1 MKNKYKFKRSQ
12 SDKGQPESYYPFINS
27 LSPVLFLEEGG
38 NIYTPKM
45 VIAPRPTVSQW
56 TEMSMPQIQDTT
68 PKKPTSKPSATQGQV
83 SSRNSRGSQ
92 GSGTST
98 MYSPEMLEY
107 IKGAGPGAYE
117 VYISNP
123 NFPEIPNLQSN
134 RGNRI
139 YGTQDWSEE
148 QKMNDFKKRHRA
160 FFEQEGNKNWDPKK
174 QGDTRKFQEW
184 YEAEAKRLG
193 TPSYFTGNKNYNK
206 VDDKFGQY
214 TWSAPSFQ
222 KRSIPVGKSNRTYAA
237 TDETSNTSQLRGPI
251 DMNYLDGLALT
262 AAGIIGG
269 GAMLAGVEALPA
281 LAPAGL
287 GVAGRVLTREAVRQA
302 PKIMTKEGLKQIP
315 RTIPNTI
322 PKGAPAPG
330 GRFFPPKTP
339 SSYGTRISFEMGGMP
354 QQQQQV
360 DPREILG
367 MFLQTLSEEEQE
379 QFIAELQQM
388 QPEEQM
394 QVVQAIY
401 QKLQQEMQQLQMQQ
415 QMMSA
420 QQGDIQMYKEGGT
433 PRNGQTKRSTQK
445 GKKMAVYMD
454 GKWHHFGDSSMQDY
468 RTHKSEKRR
477 QAFYSRHKK
486 NLQGD
491 DPRSKAFRVYAR
503 KTWQE
508 GGQTPNV
515 MIEVEGGESV
525 MLPNG
530 ELQRFEGPKHSEGG
544 IPVTMPEGAKI
555 YSEHLKAP
563 KEVIELVL
571 GKKTKKKYSYAD
583 LSKKFPTKPFEQK
596 LQNPELDKYER
607 QAALVKLENNRTM
620 LETIFQAQETE
631 KEMKNKKVQM
641 SQNYSGMPMA
651 QDGFWQRA
659 DEAQKRA
666 ASSLINATSAIP
678 LVGPLGAAAV
688 LGYNILDNKLEMN
701 QNKPKNTSPPASS
714 QPLPKAQPTDWN
726 NVNLLEY
733 GSQDRLMPEVLVEP
747 SSTYTT
753 GVVRPL
759 IDRKVLPPEPPQKEK
774 PKPKPKTTVAPKKEE
789 KPKFVPRLVM
799 SDGEPPSLED
809 APAEL
814 GTQRAPLEPTYNPEE
829 VIEAVDPGKEYLSQG
844 PFIPAPLPPAKK
856 KFGISR
862 QLSGS
867 IFDALMAA
875 SNRLNVDEPQYRDN
889 RKYPMFTRFVDF
901 EDKEVGKNYNL
912 AMQQIMNSNMPEQ
925 AKQAQIANLNAKLQD
940 YQGKQDLQ
948 RNQLYQQKLNQDTDK
963 LQAYMDRNV
972 DQATADL
979 ENYRMKKA
987 RVEDLKNQFRAKR
1000 KADIVNPIR
1009 QYLDFVQEV
1018 DLQNQIYSDNFR
1030 MNPFT
1035 GKVDFYQ
1042 SSQDPLKQMEQQMAQ
1057 YKNTP
1062 QFSTIPGGGG
1072 QFGTLYGVPVH
1083 LDPQGR
1089 LTIIETPEF
1098 SSGKSNRDKEA
1109 RQAAMAL
1116 QNYGTTRTTQG
1127 G

>member
-1 MKNKYKFKRSQ
+1 M
-12 SDKGQPESYYPFINS
+12 
-27 LSPVLFLEEGG
+27 
-38 NIYTPKM
+38 NI
-45 VIAPRPTVSQW
+45 
-56 TEMSMPQIQDTT
+56 
-68 PKKPTSKPSATQGQV
+68 
-83 SSRNSRGSQ
+83 
-92 GSGTST
+92 
-98 MYSPEMLEY
+98 
-107 IKGAGPGAYE
+107 
-117 VYISNP
+117 
-123 NFPEIPNLQSN
+123 
-134 RGNRI
+134 I
-139 YGTQDWSEE
+139 YQ
-148 QKMNDFKKRHRA
+148 
-160 FFEQEGNKNWDPKK
+160 
-174 QGDTRKFQEW
+174 
-184 YEAEAKRLG
+184 
-193 TPSYFTGNKNYNK
+193 
-206 VDDKFGQY
+206 
-214 TWSAPSFQ
+214 
-222 KRSIPVGKSNRTYAA
+222 
-237 TDETSNTSQLRGPI
+237 
-251 DMNYLDGLALT
+251 
-262 AAGIIGG
+262 
-269 GAMLAGVEALPA
+269 
-281 LAPAGL
+281 
-287 GVAGRVLTREAVRQA
+287 
-302 PKIMTKEGLKQIP
+302 
-315 RTIPNTI
+315 
-322 PKGAPAPG
+322 
-330 GRFFPPKTP
+330 
-339 SSYGTRISFEMGGMP
+339 MGGMP

-367 MFLQTLSEEEQE
+367 MFLQTLPEEEQE
-379 QFIAELQQM
+379 QFIAEFQQM

-401 QKLQQEMQQLQMQQ
+401 QKLQQEMQQPQMQQ

-530 ELQRFEGPKHSEGG
+530 ELQRFEGPKHSDGG
-544 IPVTMPEGAKI
+544 IPVAMPEGAKI

-631 KEMKNKKVQM
+631 KEMKNEKVQM

-651 QDGFWQRA
+651 QKAGQVGTINRQYRA
-659 DEAQKRA
+659 EDTYNTTNLGTVAPDYGVGTVYSALATLPFTLPGALGVA
-666 ASSLINATSAIP
+666 APTAAGSTLPMAIGSSRFLPVAFETAE
-678 LVGPLGAAAV
+678 VV
-688 LGYNILDNKLEMN
+688 
-701 QNKPKNTSPPASS
+701 SS
-714 QPLPKAQPTDWN
+714 TLAPKAGALALATPAATVFGQALSEFQDPTFYRDPY
-726 NVNLLEY
+726 EFHAKPETP
-733 GSQDRLMPEVLVEP
+733 PEVKLGNKGTPSDVYRKYMVVTDARPSTLGSSP
-747 SSTYTT
+747 SSRGTLVPMGDGTA
-753 GVVRPL
+753 P
-759 IDRKVLPPEPPQKEK
+759 KPK

-789 KPKFVPRLVM
+789 KPKFVPRLVI
-799 SDGEPPSLED
+799 SDREPPSLED

-829 VIEAVDPGKEYLSQG
+829 VIEAVEPGKEYLSQG

-867 IFDALMAA
+867 IFDSLMAA

-948 RNQLYQQKLNQDTDK
+948 RNQLYQQKLNQDTEK
-963 LQAYMDRNV
+963 LQTYMDRNV

-1042 SSQDPLKQMEQQMAQ
+1042 STPDALAKTESQMAQ
-1057 YKNTP
+1057 YRNNT
-1062 QFSTIPGGGG
+1062 QFSPTPLGG
-1072 QFGTLYGVPVH
+1072 QFGTLGGVPVY

-1089 LTIIETPEF
+1089 LTIIENQNS
-1098 SSGKSNRDKEA
+1098 SSGGSSRDKEA
-1109 RQAAMAL
+1109 RQAAIAL

>member
-1 MKNKYKFKRSQ
+1 MAM
-12 SDKGQPESYYPFINS
+12 
-27 LSPVLFLEEGG
+27 
-38 NIYTPKM
+38 NI
-45 VIAPRPTVSQW
+45 
-56 TEMSMPQIQDTT
+56 
-68 PKKPTSKPSATQGQV
+68 
-83 SSRNSRGSQ
+83 
-92 GSGTST
+92 
-98 MYSPEMLEY
+98 
-107 IKGAGPGAYE
+107 
-117 VYISNP
+117 
-123 NFPEIPNLQSN
+123 
-134 RGNRI
+134 I
-139 YGTQDWSEE
+139 YQ
-148 QKMNDFKKRHRA
+148 
-160 FFEQEGNKNWDPKK
+160 
-174 QGDTRKFQEW
+174 
-184 YEAEAKRLG
+184 
-193 TPSYFTGNKNYNK
+193 
-206 VDDKFGQY
+206 
-214 TWSAPSFQ
+214 
-222 KRSIPVGKSNRTYAA
+222 
-237 TDETSNTSQLRGPI
+237 
-251 DMNYLDGLALT
+251 
-262 AAGIIGG
+262 
-269 GAMLAGVEALPA
+269 
-281 LAPAGL
+281 
-287 GVAGRVLTREAVRQA
+287 
-302 PKIMTKEGLKQIP
+302 
-315 RTIPNTI
+315 
-322 PKGAPAPG
+322 
-330 GRFFPPKTP
+330 
-339 SSYGTRISFEMGGMP
+339 MGGMP

-367 MFLQTLSEEEQE
+367 MFLQTLPEEEQE
-379 QFIAELQQM
+379 QFIAEFQQM

-401 QKLQQEMQQLQMQQ
+401 QKLQQEMQQPQMQQ

-530 ELQRFEGPKHSEGG
+530 ELQRFEGPKHSDGG
-544 IPVTMPEGAKI
+544 IPVAMPEGAKI

-571 GKKTKKKYSYAD
+571 GNKTKKKYSYAD

-651 QDGFWQRA
+651 QTGRVVERLYPWFPDTAPYGDTGPNQFSPLIVPA
-659 DEAQKRA
+659 FPISAQEVDMKGTGQWMGSRFTTESLTPQQWAEMPAGQMKGA
-666 ASSLINATSAIP
+666 APKQPANKPNATQ
-678 LVGPLGAAAV
+678 GPVAPRV
-688 LGYNILDNKLEMN
+688 
-701 QNKPKNTSPPASS
+701 S
-714 QPLPKAQPTDWN
+714 
-726 NVNLLEY
+726 
-733 GSQDRLMPEVLVEP
+733 P
-747 SSTYTT
+747 SSTTPSVSRAPQGSGTSPMYSPEMQAYITEITPT
-753 GVVRPL
+753 GIQIGVPNPILTQIPNVQSNRGNR
-759 IDRKVLPPEPPQKEK
+759 IYGTQDWSEEQRMNDFKKRHRRFFEQEGNQNWD
-774 PKPKPKTTVAPKKEE
+774 PKKQGDTRRFQEWYE
-789 KPKFVPRLVM
+789 AEAKRRGTPSYFTGKQNFNKVDDKFGQYTWSAPSFDRE
-799 SDGEPPSLED
+799 GNPIEPLAPLAPSLED

-829 VIEAVDPGKEYLSQG
+829 VIEAVEPGKESLSQG

-867 IFDALMAA
+867 IFDSLMAA

-1042 SSQDPLKQMEQQMAQ
+1042 STPDALAKTESQMAQ
-1057 YKNTP
+1057 YRNNT
-1062 QFSTIPGGGG
+1062 QFSPTPLGG
-1072 QFGTLYGVPVH
+1072 QFGTLGGVPVY

-1089 LTIIETPEF
+1089 LTIIENQNS
-1098 SSGKSNRDKEA
+1098 SSGGSSRDKEA
-1109 RQAAMAL
+1109 RQAAIAL